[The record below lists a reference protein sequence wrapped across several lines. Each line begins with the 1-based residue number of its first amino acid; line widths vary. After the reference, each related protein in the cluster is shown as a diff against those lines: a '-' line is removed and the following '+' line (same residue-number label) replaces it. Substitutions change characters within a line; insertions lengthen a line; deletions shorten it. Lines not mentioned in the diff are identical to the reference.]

1 MTKTKLKVLIV
12 IIILISFVIVVK
24 NKKIENY
31 PQNTIDVI
39 VAYKEGGGTDI
50 GTRLLLKEIQKYFP
64 ISFNIKNIPGK
75 NGEIGYSTILDAKP
89 DGYTIGVINFPNF
102 LSLSLQKKIEY
113 SKEDMEIIA
122 NYIYDSGV
130 LIVNLNSK

>member
-39 VAYKEGGGTDI
+39 DSYRSKT
-50 GTRLLLKEIQKYFP
+50 TRH
-64 ISFNIKNIPGK
+64 
-75 NGEIGYSTILDAKP
+75 TA
-89 DGYTIGVINFPNF
+89 
-102 LSLSLQKKIEY
+102 
-113 SKEDMEIIA
+113 KED
-122 NYIYDSGV
+122 V
-130 LIVNLNSK
+130 

>member
-39 VAYKEGGGTDI
+39 IAYKEGGGT
-50 GTRLLLKEIQKYFP
+50 GLLLKKIQKSFP

-75 NGEIGYSTILDAKP
+75 NGGIGYSTILGAKP

-102 LSLSLQKKIEY
+102 LSLSLQKK
-113 SKEDMEIIA
+113 
-122 NYIYDSGV
+122 
-130 LIVNLNSK
+130 LNIQKMIWK

>member
-39 VAYKEGGGTDI
+39 IAYKEGGGTDI
-50 GTRLLLKEIQKYFP
+50 GIRLLLKKIQKSFP

-75 NGEIGYSTILDAKP
+75 NGGIGYSTILGAKP

-102 LSLSLQKKIEY
+102 LSLSLQKK
-113 SKEDMEIIA
+113 
-122 NYIYDSGV
+122 
-130 LIVNLNSK
+130 LNIQKMIWK